1 METTE
6 EQREWLRLNWSVGES
21 TFRQWVAGSDRAHEI
36 VPRAL
41 RDVDT
46 LLAALRRIGYDEE
59 LSYLACA
66 GAPHC
71 DGSHYDSCPVAVARA
86 VLGE

>member
-1 METTE
+1 
-6 EQREWLRLNWSVGES
+6 LNWSVGES

-46 LLAALRRIGYDEE
+46 LVEMLRRAALGQE
-59 LSYLACA
+59 
-66 GAPHC
+66 PHIRLFHDPLC
-71 DGSHYDSCPVAVARA
+71 GECLGCQARA
-86 VLGE
+86 VLGEEG